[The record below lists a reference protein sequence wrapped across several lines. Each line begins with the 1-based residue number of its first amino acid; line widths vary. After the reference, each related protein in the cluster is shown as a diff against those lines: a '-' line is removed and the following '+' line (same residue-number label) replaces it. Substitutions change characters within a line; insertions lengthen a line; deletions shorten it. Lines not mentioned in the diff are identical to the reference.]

1 MTCMSIEVKQLF
13 KYYGDQAA
21 VKDVSFTVNSGEI
34 VGFLGPNGA
43 GKSTTMKVITG
54 FIPASSGEVK
64 VCGMSVSVDSLETR
78 EKIGYLPEHNPL
90 YLDMYVK
97 EYLTFVGNIYKVKNV
112 KERVEEMIKA
122 VGLEVEQFKKIG
134 QLSKGYR
141 QRVGLA
147 QAIIHDPEVLILDE
161 PTSGLDPNQLVEIRE
176 LIKKIGKEK
185 TVMLSTHIMQE
196 VEAICDRVI
205 IINKGEIVADD
216 KAADLQV
223 SQTVQTVFVEFEGN
237 VTRNQLKK
245 IVPVHKVEAF
255 GEGWLL
261 ETKEDVDLRKSV
273 AQFAKDNDLL
283 TITLK
288 REQKSLEEVFKQLTK
303 ADK

>member
-1 MTCMSIEVKQLF
+1 MTCMSIEVKYLF
-13 KYYGDQAA
+13 KYYGNQAA

-64 VCGMSVSVDSLETR
+64 VCGMPVSVDSLETR

-245 IVPVHKVEAF
+245 IVPVNKVEAF

>member
-1 MTCMSIEVKQLF
+1 MSIEVKNLF

-21 VKDVSFTVNSGEI
+21 VKDVSFSVKSGEI

-54 FIPASSGEVK
+54 FISASSGTVK
-64 VCGMSVSVDSLETR
+64 VCGKPVTVNSLDTR
-78 EKIGYLPEHNPL
+78 KLIGYLPEHNPL

-97 EYLTFVGNIYKVKNV
+97 EYLTFVGNIYKVPNIKD
-112 KERVEEMIKA
+112 RVAEMIKK
-122 VGLEVEQFKKIG
+122 VGLDVEQNKKIG
-134 QLSKGYR
+134 ALSKGYR

-147 QAIIHDPEVLILDE
+147 QAIIHDPDVLILDE

-176 LIKKIGKEK
+176 LIRSIGKEK

-216 KAADLQV
+216 KAKDLQFDAQL
-223 SQTVQTVFVEFEGN
+223 QTVYVEFDG
-237 VTRNQLKK
+237 K
-245 IVPVHKVEAF
+245 ITKTILRKIDGVRKVEAVND
-255 GEGWLL
+255 GWLL
-261 ETKEDVDLRKSV
+261 ESVAEDDLRKRV
-273 AQFAKDNDLL
+273 ARFAQEKDILL
-283 TITLK
+283 VTLK
-288 REQKSLEEVFKQLTK
+288 KEEKSLEEVFKNLTNK
-303 ADK
+303 

>member
-1 MTCMSIEVKQLF
+1 MSIEVKNLF

-21 VKDVSFTVNSGEI
+21 VKDISFNVNRGEI

-54 FIPASSGEVK
+54 YISASSGTVM
-64 VCGMSVSVDSLETR
+64 VCGKPVTVDSLDTR
-78 EKIGYLPEHNPL
+78 QVIGYLPENNPL

-97 EYLTFVGNIYKVKNV
+97 EYLAFVAKIYKVKNV
-112 KERVEEMIKA
+112 KERVQEMIKL
-122 VGLEVEQFKKIG
+122 VGLEVEQKKKIG
-134 QLSKGYR
+134 ALSKGYR

-161 PTSGLDPNQLVEIRE
+161 PTSGLDPNQLAEIRD

-196 VEAICDRVI
+196 VEAICDRIV

-216 KAADLQV
+216 KAGDLQARA
-223 SQTVQTVFVEFEGN
+223 QVQTVYVEFEGK
-237 VTRNQLKK
+237 VLRNELKK
-245 IVPVHKVEAF
+245 IERVSKVEQV
-255 GEGWLL
+255 GDHWLL
-261 ETKEDVDLRKSV
+261 ESNEADDLRKKIS
-273 AQFAKDNDLL
+273 QFAQENNLL
-283 TITLK
+283 ILTLRK
-288 REQKSLEEVFKQLTK
+288 EEKSLEEVFKSLTNS
-303 ADK
+303 